1 MRPFRYRV
9 AIAPMGPPG
18 ADTRRWRPRSN
29 DASVV
34 RAAAVEQ
41 TARRSTTAA
50 VVADLQPTSAIQRR
64 HGKAKML
71 PTASAEASVVD
82 VEDRHYVR
90 QLLSGIGVLVGY
102 HGRAKSEKLDYVAP
116 PAVVVLMQ
124 LDLDDP

>member
-1 MRPFRYRV
+1 
-9 AIAPMGPPG
+9 MGPPG
-18 ADTRRWRPRSN
+18 ADTRRRRPRST

-41 TARRSTTAA
+41 TASRSTTVA
-50 VVADLQPTSAIQRR
+50 VVTDLQSVSAFQRR
-64 HGKAKML
+64 RRTAKML
-71 PTASAEASVVD
+71 PTASAEVSVVD

-102 HGRAKSEKLDYVAP
+102 HGRTKGEKLDYVAS

-124 LDLDDP
+124 LDLDDA

>member
-1 MRPFRYRV
+1 
-9 AIAPMGPPG
+9 MGPPG
-18 ADTRRWRPRSN
+18 ADTRRRRPRST

-41 TARRSTTAA
+41 TTSRSTTVAA
-50 VVADLQPTSAIQRR
+50 VAGLQSVSAFRRR
-64 HGKAKML
+64 HRTAKMF
-71 PTASAEASVVD
+71 PAASAEVSVVD

-116 PAVVVLMQ
+116 PAVVVLVQ
-124 LDLDDP
+124 LDLDDA